1 MSKDRGKLG
10 GFLREVIDWQ
20 WDDFC
25 KAEADL
31 NYKGYEGAILS
42 LVRVCS
48 EGKLGA
54 IKTAI
59 ARVDGNV
66 ETPIKVEYPK
76 VFILFPHAKT
86 AALGPPAP
94 NTPQAL
100 LAPPDDFDTLNEE
113 PAEPEE
119 EQVHAATMSL
129 RETLRKMADAPR
141 AVTHAILSRK
151 KEVELAV
158 QKNADLSEQGKNI
171 PLVKSIIAANLLKLA
186 EGGRFEAITEVFD
199 QIDGKLVETIRIL
212 GEDMYISSYLLE
224 APYGAKQ
231 NKDGVYYIEAPQI
244 SDAWK
249 QKFKKD

>member
-1 MSKDRGKLG
+1 MSDRGKLG

-25 KAEADL
+25 KAENDL

-42 LVRVCS
+42 LVRICS

-59 ARVDGNV
+59 ARVDGNI

-76 VFILFPHAKT
+76 VFILFPHAT
-86 AALGPPAP
+86 SVALGPPTAEGQAALTAP
-94 NTPQAL
+94 ET
-100 LAPPDDFDTLNEE
+100 FDTINEE
-113 PAEPEE
+113 PAEPDEE
-119 EQVHAATMSL
+119 EKVHLATMSL
-129 RETLRKMADAPR
+129 RDTLRKMADAPR
-141 AVTHAILSRK
+141 AVSHKLLERK
-151 KEVELAV
+151 KEVEVAIDKGV
-158 QKNADLSEQGKNI
+158 DLSDKGKQI

-212 GEDMYISSYLLE
+212 GEDMYLSSYVLE
-224 APYGAKQ
+224 APYNAKQ
-231 NKDGVYYIEAPQI
+231 NSDGVYYIEMPQI
-244 SDAWK
+244 ADTWK
-249 QKFKKD
+249 AKFKKD